1 VADERTDQTPAP
13 DPIRSDRTPV
23 ADRDADALVLQSP
36 AQFKALGHPVRH
48 RMVNVLRQRPATLRQ
63 LAEALGMTKGTI
75 AYHVRVL
82 REAGFVRLSE
92 TRQVRGGTEQY
103 FALVSR
109 SFRVH
114 EDARVGAEF
123 LINAAVA
130 EMLPARAGQADHT
143 LLRHLWLTEDE
154 AHALADRLRA
164 QAEEPHA
171 GDGSRGEAYGLLVSL
186 YRADIPNLAPDG
198 TG

>member
-1 VADERTDQTPAP
+1 
-13 DPIRSDRTPV
+13 
-23 ADRDADALVLQSP
+23 
-36 AQFKALGHPVRH
+36 
-48 RMVNVLRQRPATLRQ
+48 MVNVLRQRPATLRQ

-75 AYHVRVL
+75 AYHVRIL

-92 TRQVRGGTEQY
+92 TKQVRGGTEQY

-114 EDARVGAEF
+114 EDAGAGAEF
-123 LINAAVA
+123 LLNAAVA
-130 EMLPARAGQADHT
+130 EMLPARPGRADHT

-154 AHALADRLRA
+154 ARALADRLRA
-164 QAEEPHA
+164 EAEEPRT

-186 YRADIPNLAPDG
+186 YRADIPNLAPDEAG
-198 TG
+198 